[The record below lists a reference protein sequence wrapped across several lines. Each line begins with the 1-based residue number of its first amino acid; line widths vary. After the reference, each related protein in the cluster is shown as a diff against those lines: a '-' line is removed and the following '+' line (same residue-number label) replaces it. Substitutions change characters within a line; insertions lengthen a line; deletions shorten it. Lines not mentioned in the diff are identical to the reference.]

1 MTIFATNATKQKQK
15 MKRSLVLLLYL
26 IFAGFQ
32 LYAQN
37 RDTLTFVYATSD
49 DGFVN
54 VRNAPNSKAPIID
67 RINMFNTVLSN
78 GILLD
83 EKKGNWVK
91 VATWDGKKGWANS
104 KYLKT
109 FTCIFGEDDYILV
122 ATAPETTIYNSDGKK
137 YCTIKEG
144 TIIADAWFYKEGE
157 YYVISDHSTIYIPI
171 SQAKIVRRNGRN
183 SH

>member
-1 MTIFATNATKQKQK
+1 
-15 MKRSLVLLLYL
+15 MKRSLIIILYL

-32 LYAQN
+32 SYAQN
-37 RDTLTFVYATSD
+37 RDTLTFVYAVSD

-67 RINMFNTVLSN
+67 RIGTFNTVLSN

-83 EKKGNWVK
+83 KESGNWVK

-104 KYLKT
+104 KYLNT

-122 ATAPETTIYNSDGKK
+122 ATAPETVIYNSEGKK

-144 TIIADAWFYKEGE
+144 TIIADAWFYTEGE
-157 YYVISDHSTIYIPI
+157 NYVIEDHSTIYIPM
-171 SQAKIVRRNGRN
+171 SQAKIVRRNDFYSR
-183 SH
+183 